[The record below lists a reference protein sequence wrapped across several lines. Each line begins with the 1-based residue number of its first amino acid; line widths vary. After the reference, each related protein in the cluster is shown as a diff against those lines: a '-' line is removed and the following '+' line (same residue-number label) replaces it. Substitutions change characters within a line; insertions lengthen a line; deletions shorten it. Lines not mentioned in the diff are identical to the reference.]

1 MRRAGESHQSVEV
14 CVESDDHSTII
25 VRALENRRIIR
36 GRHADFARV
45 NCIETSAAQVL
56 RGRARQSLIK

>member
-1 MRRAGESHQSVEV
+1 VEV

-45 NCIETSAAQVL
+45 NCIETSVAQVL